1 MMNVRKERMEDER
14 RVEEIARKAFW
25 NLYVPGCHEH
35 YAIHQ
40 LRKHEDYLPELS
52 WVIEV
57 DGELAGGIF
66 YSKSK
71 IVDGEKSVDTI
82 TFGPVFI
89 DPKYHRQGVGRHLI
103 THSIEHA
110 KSLGYRAILTLGYP
124 YHYEPYGFVG
134 GKRYGIAMPDGQYYK
149 GLLVLPL
156 YEGALD
162 GVQGVSVFTEGLDVE
177 EAEVEAF
184 DATFP
189 KKKKEVLP
197 SQREYELASTELDES

>member
-1 MMNVRKERMEDER
+1 MKITYLN
-14 RVEEIARKAFW
+14 
-25 NLYVPGCHEH
+25 CHGSSRWTENW
-35 YAIHQ
+35 
-40 LRKHEDYLPELS
+40 P
-52 WVIEV
+52 
-57 DGELAGGIF
+57 AGFF

-71 IVDGEKSVDTI
+71 VVDGEGSVDTI

-89 DPKYHRQGVGRHLI
+89 DPKYHRQGLGRHLI

-134 GKRYGIAMPDGQYYK
+134 GKRYDIAMPDGQYYK

-156 YEGALD
+156 YEGALE
-162 GVQGVSVFTEGLDVE
+162 GVRGMAVFTEGLEME
-177 EAEVEAF
+177 EAEVEVF

-189 KKKKEVLP
+189 KKQKEVLP
-197 SQREYELASTELDES
+197 SQREYEFASTELDES